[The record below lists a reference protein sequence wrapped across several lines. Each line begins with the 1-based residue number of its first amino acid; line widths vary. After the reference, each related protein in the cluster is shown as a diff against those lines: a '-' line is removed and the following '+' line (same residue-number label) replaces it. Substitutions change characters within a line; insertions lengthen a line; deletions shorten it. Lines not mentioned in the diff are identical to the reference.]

1 MWSVWPAA
9 SSHSHNESTLAL
21 SSDTIQHAPPHKA
34 NTKTQTQTQT
44 HKQRHRHIWTPTQTR
59 THRYRHTCIQQHT
72 HINLV
77 AADYSYIEG
86 SNVLKQFNGFQR
98 KYFPS
103 PILIEMW
110 CRQVSPVKLK
120 IAWPPLSCRSVLR
133 PRAPI
138 VKCTGHQILTLSNTF
153 SPNSVHCIRA
163 YFCSWYRDPGLVI
176 KGNSYSM
183 KK

>member
-120 IAWPPLSCRSVLR
+120 IAWPPPPSPVGQYSAPEHPLSSALDTKYSLWAIHFHPTVSTAFVLR
-133 PRAPI
+133 L
-138 VKCTGHQILTLSNTF
+138 CTI
-153 SPNSVHCIRA
+153 
-163 YFCSWYRDPGLVI
+163 
-176 KGNSYSM
+176 
-183 KK
+183 

>member
-120 IAWPPLSCRSVLR
+120 IAGPPPLLSVSTPPQSTHCQVHWTPNTHFEQYIFTQQCPLHSCCVFV
-133 PRAPI
+133 PFK
-138 VKCTGHQILTLSNTF
+138 V
-153 SPNSVHCIRA
+153 
-163 YFCSWYRDPGLVI
+163 
-176 KGNSYSM
+176 
-183 KK
+183 